1 MADKTLELA
10 LRIVAEATGKQHIAA
25 LVDELKRIGAE
36 SDVANPKTQALADE
50 IDSVSDASQAGANQV
65 DELKNSLDPLSN
77 QLDQVSQSGRNT
89 SNQAEQLTN
98 GLKPLATGLDDVGDS
113 SQSTSQKANTL
124 ANKLDELANQQDLI
138 NTFKRSR
145 NELEQQELAVT
156 AAALALQDLKQRAS
170 QTDAPFVQLAR
181 SIDVAEKELEQMR
194 TELAQQSASHIKLQN
209 TLSKSGIDYNNL
221 TTAQRKLG
229 AEFDSTGRQV
239 DKFANNLDKQNAS
252 AREHAASLRGVITQ
266 VTALA
271 GAYVGFD
278 RVAQAVKDVFATGD
292 QFERLGVQMNAVMGS
307 FESGRQATA
316 WVKQFAIDVPL
327 QLNEVNQAFVKAKAF
342 GLDPM
347 NGTMKAIV
355 DQAFK
360 LGGGFQE
367 VEGITLALG
376 QAWAKQKLQGEE
388 ILQLIERGVPV
399 WDMLAKVTGKNTT
412 ELQKLSEQGKLGRDV
427 IQGLID
433 EMGRASNGS
442 AAAQMALLSGQVSN
456 LKDNLSSFYDLVA
469 QSGALDWLKGQIS
482 ELNLE
487 FAAMA
492 SDGRLKEW
500 AQQISDTIVSI
511 GSAVQ
516 DGAAMLYHYRDEIA
530 FVAKAFLALKV
541 GSYFSDVI
549 AGANAAI
556 GVMRLYTGAIAGT
569 TAASE
574 TATLAAG
581 KLKAALAA
589 AAKAGLYLALI
600 NELIELARVYQELLI
615 AEEALAKSKRTA
627 AASAKQLEYSLK
639 DLSEQTGVA
648 FTTMAEFNKA
658 VDDGK
663 LIYDDASGKW
673 KNAANAME
681 EVKQAAVEVVE
692 PIKLTIDQAIKLT
705 QQLTEQ
711 ATSLDNLKGGMGG
724 FIRHL
729 DSAIITFQAA
739 GEEYA
744 GHVEVLN
751 RLKAKYEEQQ
761 KYLDAT
767 AKGTDALEQAYK
779 DLGLTSTKSLQDT
792 ADKSKAAF
800 ELIRDNKEPV
810 DQVRDAFINWAK
822 AAIVAAEA
830 SGKTVPEGLKAQA
843 AALQLSDEYQK
854 LIDKSKNYSDGLK
867 DGVTPTHQ
875 RLVKDIQDTTAAL
888 GKNREALSGSTD
900 ANTSNSAALVE
911 LNKNTEKL
919 KEQQEQLNQVK
930 ALEIANYQELKG
942 KYAAVNEEMRILDK
956 SYKDGALSVEDYQR
970 QKDRLV
976 DVLNILRDLMGDVPD
991 GMDDLTDSELE
1002 TGIEAGRTTKTLM
1015 QQREE
1020 LEALEKATGRATE
1033 YVNLFA
1039 GAYAHLNKQFNFNE
1053 DSTEKL
1059 NARLDELTKSIMNNM
1074 RVNTGFWG
1082 VLAQLSNQA
1091 FIREK
1096 QIINETLLTRKWAEE
1111 LESSTITLS
1120 RVNQISRESGYLIRE
1135 LGDEELKPLQA
1146 AIDATRDRI
1155 LGLRDDINATLG
1167 SLKDEMDQLNNNQA
1181 AIEKRR
1187 YEQQQAELK
1196 AQLDAARTAQD
1207 NESIAS
1213 AQEALQLSQQIYAT
1227 KLKQIEAEA
1236 AERSVKA
1243 QESASS
1249 RTSAASN
1256 VTRSNTSQ
1264 ALAPSVNNPSTGG
1277 SVQVY
1282 RLELVMPSG
1291 NVLKADLLDEFKQL
1305 FLRELEQIKATS

>member
-25 LVDELKRIGAE
+25 LVDELKRIGTE
-36 SDVANPKTQALADE
+36 SDAANPKTQALADE
-50 IDSVSDASQAGANQV
+50 LDGVSDASQAGANQV
-65 DELKNSLDPLSN
+65 DELKNSLDPLSD
-77 QLDQVSQSGRNT
+77 QLDQVAQSGRNT
-89 SNQAEQLTN
+89 SNQTEQLTN
-98 GLKPLATGLDDVGDS
+98 DLKPLATGLDDVGDS
-113 SQSTSQKANTL
+113 SQSTSQKVNTL

-181 SIDVAEKELEQMR
+181 SIDVAEKELEQMQR
-194 TELAQQSASHIKLQN
+194 ELAQQSSSHTKLQN
-209 TLSKSGIDYNNL
+209 ALSKSGIDYNNL
-221 TTAQRKLG
+221 TTAQRKLS
-229 AEFDSTGRQV
+229 AEFDGTGRNV
-239 DKFANNLDKQNAS
+239 DKFANQLDKGNAS
-252 AREHAASLRGVITQ
+252 ARDHASSLRGVIGQ

-271 GAYVGFD
+271 GAYLGFD
-278 RVAQAVKDVFATGD
+278 RVAQAVKDIFATGD
-292 QFERLGVQMNAVMGS
+292 QFERLGVQMNAVMGG
-307 FESGRQATA
+307 FESGKQATA

-399 WDMLAKVTGKNTT
+399 WDMLAKVTGKNTL

-433 EMGRASNGS
+433 EMGRAANGS
-442 AAAQMALLSGQVSN
+442 AASQMALLSGQVSN

-492 SDGRLKEW
+492 ADGRLKEW
-500 AQQISDTIVSI
+500 AQQVSDTIVSI

-516 DGAAMLYHYRDEIA
+516 DGAAMLYHFRDEIG

-549 AGANAAI
+549 TGANAAI
-556 GVMRLYTGAIAGT
+556 GVMRLYTGAIMGT

-574 TATLAAG
+574 GAALAAG
-581 KLKAALAA
+581 KLKTALAA

-600 NELIELARVYQELLI
+600 SELIEVARVYQELLI
-615 AEEALAKSKRTA
+615 AEEALAKSKRA
-627 AASAKQLEYSLK
+627 AASSAKQLEYSLK

-658 VDDGK
+658 VDEGK
-663 LIYDDASGKW
+663 LIYDDATGKW
-673 KNAANAME
+673 KNAAKAME
-681 EVKQAAVEVVE
+681 EVKQAAVDVVE
-692 PIKLTIDQAIKLT
+692 PIKLTVEEALRLT
-705 QQLTEQ
+705 FTLSEQ
-711 ATSLDNLKGGMGG
+711 TKTLDGVKGGMGG
-724 FIRHL
+724 FIRQIDAAL
-729 DSAIITFQAA
+729 VPLKAA
-739 GEEYA
+739 GEQYE
-744 GHVEVLN
+744 GHVKLLTIL
-751 RLKAKYEEQQ
+751 RAKFEEQQ
-761 KYLDAT
+761 TYLDAT
-767 AKGTDALEQAYK
+767 AKGTEALEQAYK
-779 DLGLTSTKSLQDT
+779 DLGLTSSHALEQVNTK
-792 ADKSKAAF
+792 AEAAF
-800 ELIRDNKEPV
+800 NLIKNNREPIE
-810 DQVRDAFINWAK
+810 QQKDAFLAWAK
-822 AAIVAAEA
+822 AALTAAEA
-830 SGKTVPEGLKAQA
+830 TGAAVPETLKAQA
-843 AALQLSDEYQK
+843 ATLGLTKELSDLTAKQYGYTDSVKELSPEQAKLSRAVAETEARLKQCRDVMNSSTVSSKAKAKAQQDLISLQGKLSDQTKQLSEVQ
-854 LIDKSKNYSDGLK
+854 
-867 DGVTPTHQ
+867 
-875 RLVKDIQDTTAAL
+875 
-888 GKNREALSGSTD
+888 
-900 ANTSNSAALVE
+900 
-911 LNKNTEKL
+911 
-919 KEQQEQLNQVK
+919 
-930 ALEIANYQELKG
+930 ALEAANYEQIKS
-942 KYAAVNEEMRILDK
+942 KYAAVSDEMLRLEQA
-956 SYKDGALSVEDYQR
+956 YKDGGITAEEYLR
-970 QKDRLV
+970 QKERLV
-976 DVLNILRDLMGDVPD
+976 EVLRILQRLMG
-991 GMDDLTDSELE
+991 GLEDSEQE
-1002 TGIEAGRTTKTLM
+1002 TDEQVKKTTKTLIE
-1015 QQREE
+1015 QRQE
-1020 LEALEKATGRATE
+1020 LEQLEETTGRATE

-1059 NARLDELTKSIMNNM
+1059 NARVDQLTNSIMNNM

-1096 QIINETLLTRKWAEE
+1096 QIINETLLTRKWTEE
-1111 LESSTITLS
+1111 LESSSVSLA
-1120 RVNQISRESGYLIRE
+1120 RVNQISREAKWNVRE
-1135 LGDEELKPLQA
+1135 LGDEDLKPLQA

-1155 LGLRDDINATLG
+1155 LGLRDDINATLD

-1196 AQLDAARTAQD
+1196 AQLEAARTAQD
-1207 NESIAS
+1207 KESIAS
-1213 AQEALQLSQQIYAT
+1213 AAEALQLSQQIYAT

-1236 AERSVKA
+1236 AERSA
-1243 QESASS
+1243 QANEPASS
-1249 RTSAASN
+1249 STSTATN
-1256 VTRSNTSQ
+1256 PTRSLASQ
-1264 ALAPSVNNPSTGG
+1264 TTTPSVSNQSTGG

-1282 RLELVMPSG
+1282 RLELAMPSG
-1291 NVLKADLLDEFKQL
+1291 NVVKADVLDEFKQL

>member
-36 SDVANPKTQALADE
+36 SDAVNPKTQALADE

-77 QLDQVSQSGRNT
+77 QLDQVAQSGRNT

-98 GLKPLATGLDDVGDS
+98 ELKPLATGLDDVGDS
-113 SQSTSQKANTL
+113 SQSTSQKANIL

-181 SIDVAEKELEQMR
+181 SIDVAEKELEQMQR
-194 TELAQQSASHIKLQN
+194 ELAQQSASHTKLQN
-209 TLSKSGIDYNNL
+209 ALSKSGIDYNNL

-252 AREHAASLRGVITQ
+252 AREHAASLRGVISQ

-278 RVAQAVKDVFATGD
+278 RVSQAVKDIFATGD

-307 FESGRQATA
+307 FASGREATA

-399 WDMLAKVTGKNTT
+399 WDMLAKVTGKNTI

-487 FAAMA
+487 FAAMVA
-492 SDGRLKEW
+492 DGRLKEW

-530 FVAKAFLALKV
+530 FVVKAFLALKV

-673 KNAANAME
+673 KNAAKAME
-681 EVKQAAVEVVE
+681 EVKQAAVEVAE

-779 DLGLTSTKSLQDT
+779 DLGLTSTKSLQDA

-867 DGVTPTHQ
+867 DGVTPAHQ
-875 RLVKDIQDTTAAL
+875 RLVEDIKETTIEIA
-888 GKNREALSGSTD
+888 KNRAAINNSTD
-900 ANTSNSAALVE
+900 ANKGNSAAVHE

-919 KEQQEQLNQVK
+919 KEQQEKLNQVK

-942 KYAAVNEEMRILDK
+942 KYAAVNEEMLRLDK
-956 SYKDGALSVEDYQR
+956 SYKDGALSAEEYQR

-976 DVLNILRDLMGDVPD
+976 EVLNVLRDLMGDVPD

-1059 NARLDELTKSIMNNM
+1059 NARVDELTKSIMNNM

-1096 QIINETLLTRKWAEE
+1096 QIINETLLTRQWTEE
-1111 LESSTITLS
+1111 LASSSITLD
-1120 RVNQISRESGYLIRE
+1120 RVNQISRDAKWNIRE
-1135 LGDEELKPLQA
+1135 LGEEDLKPLQA

-1207 NESIAS
+1207 KESIAS

-1236 AERSVKA
+1236 AERSA
-1243 QESASS
+1243 TALD
-1249 RTSAASN
+1249 RAASN
-1256 VTRSNTSQ
+1256 PNSATDYSRSTSQ
-1264 ALAPSVNNPSTGG
+1264 TTPRTVSTPSTSG

-1291 NVLKADLLDEFKQL
+1291 NVLKADLLDEFKQML
-1305 FLRELEQIKATS
+1305 LRELEQIKATS

>member
-36 SDVANPKTQALADE
+36 SDAVNPKTQALADE

-77 QLDQVSQSGRNT
+77 QLDQVAQSGRNT

-98 GLKPLATGLDDVGDS
+98 ELKPLATGLDDVGDS

-170 QTDAPFVQLAR
+170 QTDAPFVQLSR
-181 SIDVAEKELEQMR
+181 SIDVAEKELEQMQR
-194 TELAQQSASHIKLQN
+194 ELAQQSASHTKLQN
-209 TLSKSGIDYNNL
+209 ALSKSGIDYNNL

-278 RVAQAVKDVFATGD
+278 RVSQAVKDIFATGD

-307 FESGRQATA
+307 FASRREATA

-399 WDMLAKVTGKNTT
+399 WDMLAKVTGKNTI

-492 SDGRLKEW
+492 SDGRLREW

-541 GSYFSDVI
+541 GGYFSDVI

-673 KNAANAME
+673 KNAAKAME

-867 DGVTPTHQ
+867 DGVTPAHQ
-875 RLVKDIQDTTAAL
+875 RLVEDIKETTIEIA
-888 GKNREALSGSTD
+888 KNRAAINNSTD
-900 ANTSNSAALVE
+900 ANKGNSAAVHE

-919 KEQQEQLNQVK
+919 KEQQEKLNQVK

-942 KYAAVNEEMRILDK
+942 KYAAVNEEMLRLDK
-956 SYKDGALSVEDYQR
+956 SYKDGALSAEEYQR

-976 DVLNILRDLMGDVPD
+976 EVLNVLRDLMGDVPD

-1059 NARLDELTKSIMNNM
+1059 NARVDELTKSIMNNM

-1096 QIINETLLTRKWAEE
+1096 QIINETLLTRKWTEE
-1111 LESSTITLS
+1111 LASSSITLD
-1120 RVNQISRESGYLIRE
+1120 RVNQISRDAKWNIRE
-1135 LGDEELKPLQA
+1135 LGEEDLKPLQA
-1146 AIDATRDRI
+1146 AIDATRDLI

-1207 NESIAS
+1207 KESIAS

-1236 AERSVKA
+1236 AERSTTA
-1243 QESASS
+1243 LD
-1249 RTSAASN
+1249 RAASN
-1256 VTRSNTSQ
+1256 PNSATDYSRSTSQTTTRTVSTQNTS
-1264 ALAPSVNNPSTGG
+1264 G

-1282 RLELVMPSG
+1282 RLELAMPSG
-1291 NVLKADLLDEFKQL
+1291 NVLKADLLDEFKQM
-1305 FLRELEQIKATS
+1305 FLRDLEQIKGTS